1 MKFSARLWR
10 ATWLMACV
18 IITVTG
24 TLRPQRFKF
33 HYPSRDTCLLV
44 RLGNSL
50 PAVPVRFSVSLCL
63 LPQVGGAWQRLMS
76 AINYK
81 EQQTCLDRRQLMFND
96 FVRFI
101 NFTHR
106 IRTHQTRTQTIAF
119 HFHLSLSVIL
129 FLWKKAT
136 FRRKHNNCLQL
147 VAT

>member
-1 MKFSARLWR
+1 
-10 ATWLMACV
+10 MACV
-18 IITVTG
+18 IITVAG

-33 HYPSRDTCLLV
+33 HYPSRDTCLPV

-119 HFHLSLSVIL
+119 HFHLSLSLPLSVPL
-129 FLWKKAT
+129 EKGNFPAEAQ
-136 FRRKHNNCLQL
+136 QL
-147 VAT
+147 PAISCNINLAA